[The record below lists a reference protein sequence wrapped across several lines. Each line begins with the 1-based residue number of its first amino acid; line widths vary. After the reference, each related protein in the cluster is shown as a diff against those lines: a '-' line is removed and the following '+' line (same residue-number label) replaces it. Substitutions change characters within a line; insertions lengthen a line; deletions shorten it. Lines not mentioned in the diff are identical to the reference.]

1 MGETVEAREVAGGL
15 ITRPEESRAL
25 LVLAHGAGAGMRHTF
40 MEQLA
45 QALAREGVATWR
57 WELPYMR
64 EGRRRPDRPAVAV
77 PAVREAVARAISA
90 WPDLPAFAG
99 GKSFGGRMTS
109 TAAAE
114 VSLPVEGLVFF
125 GFPLHPARRP
135 STDRAIHL
143 REVNHPLLF
152 LSGDRDALADLTL
165 LEPVVDELGGGASLH
180 VVRGADHG
188 FHVLKR
194 SGRTEQEVFQELAG
208 TAAAWMDRRVS
219 G

>member
-1 MGETVEAREVAGGL
+1 
-15 ITRPEESRAL
+15 
-25 LVLAHGAGAGMRHTF
+25 MRHTF